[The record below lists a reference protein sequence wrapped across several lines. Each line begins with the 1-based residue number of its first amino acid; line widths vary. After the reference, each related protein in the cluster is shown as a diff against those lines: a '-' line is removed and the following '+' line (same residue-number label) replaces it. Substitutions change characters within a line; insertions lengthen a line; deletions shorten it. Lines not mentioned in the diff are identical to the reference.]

1 MHHMKSSS
9 YSPHL
14 SSSGF
19 NVMKTQMSSEARN
32 EFDARY
38 DARTRKI
45 REAAAA
51 AIRQLSELR
60 SATITQEAIDVEV
73 ARIARENLHR
83 YGCDL
88 MVQRTVDGVA
98 RFLIK
103 VQSTGRRYDLIES
116 FFHRSDALIPR
127 AEV

>member
-1 MHHMKSSS
+1 
-9 YSPHL
+9 
-14 SSSGF
+14 
-19 NVMKTQMSSEARN
+19 MKTQMSSEARN
-32 EFDARY
+32 EFDVRY
-38 DARTRKI
+38 DARIRKI
-45 REAAAA
+45 REAAAT

-60 SATITQEAIDVEV
+60 SATITQEAIDAEV

-88 MVQRTVDGVA
+88 MVQRTADGVA

-116 FFHRSDALIPR
+116 FFHRSDGLIPR